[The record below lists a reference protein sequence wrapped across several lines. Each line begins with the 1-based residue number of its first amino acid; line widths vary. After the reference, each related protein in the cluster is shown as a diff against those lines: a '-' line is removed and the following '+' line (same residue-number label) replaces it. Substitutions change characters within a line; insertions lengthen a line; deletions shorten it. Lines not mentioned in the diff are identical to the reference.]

1 MSIARRMT
9 AEEILSLPQGSVV
22 WYEDRFIYDNAE
34 EGVCGIPAYFLY
46 PIMVAEAG
54 KDFAL
59 IGAREGCCP
68 QTWLPKDLPFMV
80 IWDKK
85 PDRKQLKGFYH
96 WDIDYLS
103 DKALLE
109 MTESYGTGVTALRKR
124 VAWEFGSVTAFA
136 LCMRMNPRTLLRKL
150 NGKVEF
156 KYSEI
161 TAITQALGL
170 SSAEVT
176 RYFFPEEQPT
186 EKIS

>member
-96 WDIDYLS
+96 WDIDSLS
-103 DKALLE
+103 EDD
-109 MTESYGTGVTALRKR
+109 
-124 VAWEFGSVTAFA
+124 
-136 LCMRMNPRTLLRKL
+136 RKL
-150 NGKVEF
+150 WNRRDRPEKACCLGIWQRDRFRALHEDESAHPVE
-156 KYSEI
+156 EI
-161 TAITQALGL
+161 KREGGIQ
-170 SSAEVT
+170 V
-176 RYFFPEEQPT
+176 
-186 EKIS
+186 